1 MGTKLGAWRCVL
13 SPESLRCA
21 PTNRVALF
29 SCVYSEQGSSP
40 EDANLLFSPSIATH
54 LKNDI

>member
-1 MGTKLGAWRCVL
+1 MGAKLGPWRCAL
-13 SPESLRCA
+13 FPRGLRCG
-21 PTNRVALF
+21 PMNRVAVF

-40 EDANLLFSPSIATH
+40 EEVNLLFSLSIATH